1 MEYYHGRAP
10 KRKMTTAKRTSDD
23 EGRIVHGG
31 ELPEGDSTLDDV
43 VVDAP
48 QPEKP
53 KGERKVNVYY
63 QIPREISPDIA
74 ITFVYIL
81 KDNPLSINVAAASS
95 QEFLIPK
102 LIDGKVKCVKAEW
115 YDKIQGFT
123 TNIALKHLGYEAGRE
138 HGEKVLG
145 PDCYTDFLYD
155 ITAAN
160 NCTVNFHTLMESV
173 YRMREEHS
181 EVVQNLIAKSF
192 EHEEEIKKLKEFG
205 RILSTENRDYEKK
218 IASQDDYIRN
228 LTGELKATQDDYQA
242 IRGAYKSGFFS
253 RVCHA
258 FMMLLGIEPKE
269 K

>member
-1 MEYYHGRAP
+1 MV
-10 KRKMTTAKRTSDD
+10 TAKRTSDD
-23 EGRIVHGG
+23 EGRIVPGG
-31 ELPEGDSTLDDV
+31 ELPEDDNTLDDI

-48 QPEKP
+48 KPEKE

-95 QEFLIPK
+95 QEYLVPK
-102 LIDGKVKCVKAEW
+102 LIDGKVRCVKAEW
-115 YDKIQGFT
+115 YDKRQGFT

-138 HGEKVLG
+138 HSGRILG

-181 EVVQNLIAKSF
+181 EVVQNLITKSL
-192 EHEEEIKKLKEFG
+192 EHEDKINKLEEFG
-205 RILSTENRDYEKK
+205 RLLSTENRDYEKK
-218 IASQDDYIRN
+218 IAEHEDYIRK
-228 LTGELKATQDDYQA
+228 LTDDLKASQADQDSCQA
-242 IRGAYKSGFFS
+242 IRDAYQSGFF
-253 RVCHA
+253 RRMGHA